1 MNDAAIAISGL
12 VQRRANFELGP
23 IELVI
28 PRGYVTAVVGPNGS
42 GKSSLFRLLLDLA
55 KPDKGRIELLGERVG
70 SGEDTALKA
79 RIGYVPEQSID
90 IEDGLR
96 GSQKADFVRQWYPN
110 WDVNL
115 YQELLRRFEVDP
127 ALKLGKMSKGMRRK
141 FDLALAIA
149 HQPELLLLDEP
160 SSGLDPIAWKMM
172 IEVLHRY
179 MDRNGRTI
187 VMASHIIDEVKRLAD
202 YIVFVVQ
209 GKVLGMYEKDA
220 LLDGWQALYVD
231 SGGGAAMDWTR
242 MPGFLSATVSRG
254 TTYKVVTADA
264 PEAERW
270 LAAEEANVR
279 LISKQKLELDEIL
292 LFHIEQARGVL

>member
-1 MNDAAIAISGL
+1 MIDAAVAIEGL
-12 VQRRANFELGP
+12 VQKRKDFELGP
-23 IELVI
+23 IDLRI
-28 PRGYVTAVVGPNGS
+28 PRGYITAIVGPNGS
-42 GKSSLFRLLLDLA
+42 GKSSLFRLMLDLA
-55 KPDKGRIELLGERVG
+55 KPDTGGIELLGEQVG

-79 RIGYVPEQSID
+79 KIGYVPEQAID
-90 IEDGLR
+90 LEDALR

-110 WDVNL
+110 WDIHL

-127 ALKLGKMSKGMRRK
+127 AIKLGKMSKGMRRK
-141 FDLALAIA
+141 FDLAIAMA

-160 SSGLDPIAWKMM
+160 SSGLDPIAWKTM

-179 MDRNGRTI
+179 MERGERTV

-231 SGGGAAMDWTR
+231 SGGHAVDWRR
-242 MPGFLSATVSRG
+242 MPGYRTAALTGGS
-254 TTYKVVTADA
+254 TYKVVTGEAH
-264 PEAERW
+264 EAERW
-270 LAAEEANVR
+270 LANEAAGVR
-279 LISKQKLELDEIL
+279 LISKQKLELEEIL